1 MFVGFI
7 LLAWG
12 QYAGLGIQY
21 TGQDIL
27 GGVCCLVG
35 FGAGDVAVFRDFN
48 LVGFFFAGE
57 VAVFY
62 LLGVGFLSYVF
73 SKKFL
78 SQVCW
83 DRIAWSGWL
92 G

>member
-1 MFVGFI
+1 MFWFVRWVVF

-48 LVGFFFAGE
+48 LVFFCRGGCCVLFARGGF
-57 VAVFY
+57 
-62 LLGVGFLSYVF
+62 S
-73 SKKFL
+73 
-78 SQVCW
+78 
-83 DRIAWSGWL
+83 
-92 G
+92 